1 MSSRVEGMGGEA
13 VMALQSALDL
23 LLALFV
29 ARGTSGNENEPIRDS
44 TRLVK
49 LIFLLIK
56 EGGFERFDEEFGFK
70 KDYAHNFGPWSG
82 QVYDFVETLKQI
94 EFLKTEDAAKQE
106 PEEGVD
112 DAEWARQFPEQPIR
126 RNGTIVI
133 FQLTDKGLNVAKKVF
148 GALPNDEKDR
158 IIRIKTR
165 FNSMPLSDLLA
176 YVYRRYPE
184 GTTKSK
190 IREKVLGRSMF
201 GVSPELPKF
210 ERVEEEFR
218 DIE

>member
-1 MSSRVEGMGGEA
+1 MCSRYHGDVRMD
-13 VMALQSALDL
+13 LQSALDL
-23 LLALFV
+23 MLALLA
-29 ARGTSGNENEPIRDS
+29 APGTSGKENEPIRDS

-49 LIFLLIK
+49 LVFLLIK

-70 KDYAHNFGPWSG
+70 RDYAHDFGPWSG

-94 EFLKTEDAAKQE
+94 DFLRTEDSAKLE

-112 DAEWARQFPEQPIR
+112 DAEWAKQFPDEPIK
-126 RNGTIVI
+126 RNGTIMV
-133 FQLTDKGLNVAKKVF
+133 FQLTEKGLNVAKKLF
-148 GALPNDEKDR
+148 GELPKEEKDR
-158 IIRIKTR
+158 IIRIKTT
-165 FNSMPLSDLLA
+165 FNSMPLADLLV
-176 YVYRRYPE
+176 YVYKRYPE

-201 GVSPELPKF
+201 GASPELPKF
-210 ERVEEEFR
+210 ERQEEEFR

>member
-1 MSSRVEGMGGEA
+1 MD
-13 VMALQSALDL
+13 LQSALDL
-23 LLALFV
+23 MLALLA
-29 ARGTSGNENEPIRDS
+29 APGTSGKENEPIRDS

-49 LIFLLIK
+49 LLFLLIK
-56 EGGFERFDEEFGFK
+56 EGGFERFDEEVGFK

-94 EFLKTEDAAKQE
+94 DFLRTEDAAKQE

-112 DAEWARQFPEQPIR
+112 DAEWARQFPDQPLR

-148 GALPNDEKDR
+148 DTLPNDEKDR

-165 FNSMPLSDLLA
+165 FNSMPLSELLA

-184 GTTKSK
+184 GTMKSK
-190 IREKVLGRSMF
+190 IREKVLARSMF

-210 ERVEEEFR
+210 EREEEEFR

>member
-1 MSSRVEGMGGEA
+1 MD
-13 VMALQSALDL
+13 LQSALDL
-23 LLALFV
+23 MLALLA
-29 ARGTSGNENEPIRDS
+29 APGNSGKENEPIRDS

-49 LIFLLIK
+49 LLFLLIK

-70 KDYAHNFGPWSG
+70 RDYAHDFGPWSG

-94 EFLKTEDAAKQE
+94 DFLRTEDTAKQE
-106 PEEGVD
+106 PDEGVD
-112 DAEWARQFPEQPIR
+112 DAEWARQFPDQPIR
-126 RNGTIVI
+126 RNGTIVV

-148 GALPNDEKDR
+148 GTLPKDEKDR
-158 IIRIKTR
+158 IIHIKTR
-165 FNSMPLSDLLA
+165 FNSIPLSELLV
-176 YVYRRYPE
+176 YVYRKYPE

-201 GVSPELPKF
+201 GANPELPKF
-210 ERVEEEFR
+210 EREEEEFR